1 MARLSGWLVLWGCW
15 SDVIYCDLLRYDV
28 RSVYF
33 KNISGSCIKMEL
45 DEQK

>member
-1 MARLSGWLVLWGCW
+1 MARLCGLLVLWGCC
-15 SDVIYCDLLRYDV
+15 SDVLYCDLLRYDV
-28 RSVYF
+28 SSVYF